1 MQNKTL
7 ILIRL
12 ENNITKLRN
21 KIRSDESSYNRG
33 SNSEPLLYEEIQR
46 HLISERKQLAK
57 MEDLY
62 QKMTESHV

>member
-1 MQNKTL
+1 MQDKT
-7 ILIRL
+7 LIRL
-12 ENNITKLRN
+12 ENDITKLRS

-46 HLISERKQLAK
+46 HLISDRKRLAE